1 MAGTDYKDYYSVLGV
16 SRTASDE
23 EIKKSFRRLARKY
36 HPDMNPGDKKAEAQ
50 FKEVN
55 EAYEVLSDPDK
66 RKKYDRFGQ
75 YWKQAEQ
82 APPGWSGTSYSAGTG
97 VGFDVNNFDFGRY
110 SNFQDFVND
119 LLGDAADRRGYS
131 TSNNSGRST
140 GFGFDTSAGTK
151 GLDKEATLALNFS
164 DAFTGAQKSLVI
176 GDETIKVRIPA
187 GAKTGSRVRVPGKGH
202 PAAYGQ
208 QRGDLY
214 LNISLQPHSFFQF
227 EGDNLLCEIPVT
239 PDEAVLGAQV
249 EVPTPDGMVTVN
261 IPAGVKSG
269 QILRLRG
276 KGWMLPKG
284 GRSDQLV
291 KVLIATPKEISQT
304 EREYYEKIRSS
315 RSYNPRSHFSQIR
328 L

>member
-1 MAGTDYKDYYSVLGV
+1 MAGTDFKDYYSILGV
-16 SRTASDE
+16 GRNATDD

-50 FKEVN
+50 FKEAN
-55 EAYEVLSDPDK
+55 EAYEVLSDPEK
-66 RKKYDRFGQ
+66 RKKYDQFGQ
-75 YWKQAEQ
+75 YWKQADQ
-82 APPGWSGTSYSAGTG
+82 NPGWPGASYSTGTG

-110 SNFQDFVND
+110 ANFQDFVD
-119 LLGDAADRRGYS
+119 ELLKEGGNRRAYS
-131 TSNNSGRST
+131 NTNTTGRST
-140 GFGFDTSAGTK
+140 GFGFDTSGGNK
-151 GLDKEATLALNFS
+151 GLDKEATLSLNFA
-164 DAFTGAQKSLVI
+164 DAFSGAQKSLIV
-176 GDETIKVRIPA
+176 GDETLKVRIPA

-202 PAAYGQ
+202 TAAYGQ

-227 EGDNLLCEIPVT
+227 EGDNLVCEIPVT

-249 EVPTPDGMVTVN
+249 EVPTPDGMVTMN
-261 IPAGVKSG
+261 IPAGVRSG
-269 QILRLRG
+269 QSLRLRG
-276 KGWMLPKG
+276 KGWPLPKG

-291 KVLIATPKEISQT
+291 RVAIATPKEITAT

-315 RSYNPRSHFSQIR
+315 RSYNPRSHLSQIR